1 MRRLRDRTLALLA
14 ATVLAAGC
22 SSTPEATTGAT
33 TVAST
38 DVSTDVPTD
47 ATTDA
52 TSSAGSPVSA
62 APVTDVAGSA
72 VSSSEASDP
81 ATSAPDAA
89 AAFPLDQYLSG
100 RRTSGASFDAA
111 AYERETRLHEEAIA
125 RCMSDEGF
133 EYVPYV
139 QPVSW
144 STTTDDGVAV
154 IGVGTSQRPDLPPD
168 QFAAQYGYGLST
180 LPPAVGGAADVN
192 PNAAI
197 VDAMSLAERVAYYQ
211 SLFGADQQLDSGG
224 RPNAEMPGNPDS
236 CYEQASAEVWGDQ
249 SVPAEDPVSI
259 AFASLLQQVDA
270 LAAQE
275 MADPRMVAA
284 NETWSICM
292 AGAGFPGYTDLN
304 QPQSDVASRT
314 RTLLGDSLDVA
325 GADPAALAELQQ
337 FEISIASADYRC
349 REGYGETFDEVRRDI
364 ETRFVEQHLTEL
376 EQYRDAVAAAA
387 DG

>member
-1 MRRLRDRTLALLA
+1 M
-14 ATVLAAGC
+14 
-22 SSTPEATTGAT
+22 
-33 TVAST
+33 
-38 DVSTDVPTD
+38 
-47 ATTDA
+47 TTDA
-52 TSSAGSPVSA
+52 SGSAPSTTIAVS
-62 APVTDVAGSA
+62 VTVVAGSA
-72 VSSSEASDP
+72 VSTPVGTTPTSSP
-81 ATSAPDAA
+81 PDSEVE
-89 AAFPLDQYLSG
+89 FPLDPYMSG

-133 EYVPYV
+133 EYVPFV

-144 STTTDDGVAV
+144 STSTDGGVAV
-154 IGVGTSQRPDLPPD
+154 ISVGSSQRPDLPPD

-180 LPPAVGGAADVN
+180 LPSADSGAADVN

-211 SLFGADQQLDSGG
+211 ALFGADQQLDSGG

-236 CYEQASAEVWGDQ
+236 CYEQASTEVWGDQ
-249 SVPAEDPVSI
+249 SAPTEDAVSV

-270 LAAQE
+270 LAAQA

-314 RTLLGDSLDVA
+314 RTLLGESLDIA
-325 GADPAALAELQQ
+325 SADPAALTELQQ
-337 FEISIASADYRC
+337 FEISIATADYVC
-349 REGYGETFDEVRRDI
+349 REGYGETFDAVRRDI
-364 ETRFVEQHLTEL
+364 ETRFVEQHLAEL
-376 EQYRDAVAAAA
+376 EEYRDAVAAAA
-387 DG
+387 AGG